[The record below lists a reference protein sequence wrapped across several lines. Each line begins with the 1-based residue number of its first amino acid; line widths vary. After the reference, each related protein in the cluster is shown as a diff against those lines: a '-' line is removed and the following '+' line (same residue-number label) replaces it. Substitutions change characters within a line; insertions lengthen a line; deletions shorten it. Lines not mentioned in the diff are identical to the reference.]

1 MPTIAHI
8 HATLRQAVAARHGVT
23 RQPELREGGDELQGD
38 VHGDGLRGV
47 KDVANGVEIEGG
59 GLFEEGE
66 ATQEK
71 GIGEVGSLEMGG
83 VVLRCE

>member
-1 MPTIAHI
+1 M
-8 HATLRQAVAARHGVT
+8 T

-38 VHGDGLRGV
+38 VHGDGLRSIE
-47 KDVANGVEIEGG
+47 DVANGVEIEGG

-71 GIGEVGSLEMGG
+71 GISEVGALEMGG
-83 VVLRCE
+83 VVLGCEQEPEKGVEDEVQGREVHA